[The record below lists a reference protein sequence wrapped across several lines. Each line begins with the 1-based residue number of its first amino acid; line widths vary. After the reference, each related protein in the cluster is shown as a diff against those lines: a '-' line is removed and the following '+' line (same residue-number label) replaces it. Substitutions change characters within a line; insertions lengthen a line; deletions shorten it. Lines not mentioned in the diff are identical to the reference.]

1 MSDAFDDPEVR
12 AEMARLGIVHKP
24 GMAAELMRQLSPLL
38 AAEGIDLD
46 DPDADFDLEALNAA
60 MARATEQHNL
70 LLATPIGAQRA
81 GALALLRRI
90 TDAIAADDVALAQA
104 LLSSVGP
111 EPDGDAPAI
120 SHVIGVSLGLLDT
133 WSADPSSSRA
143 LGAVRPPRW
152 PGRPARAAATDIL
165 ALAGKG
171 RAFDSQQS
179 LIARHRGLAV
189 YEGGCLAVAA
199 SVIARAARE
208 GIPVDELAGRILVDG
223 TDASARPLLPASTGP
238 TTGTGQPGAAF
249 RRPQVA
255 AAGPAPERA
264 DRTVVYEFGAWLR
277 QLPEFDAAMVGDATG
292 MLEILFSLARRAEL
306 DPHDPYDIEE
316 LVDLLVESTSDEAT
330 VDVLDT
336 LDLYLHFRIE
346 TAEDAA
352 GWEDVHDLLED
363 AMADVSGADDVRDAI
378 DTAIADSLQLA
389 PEQRR
394 SALAQTRVVS
404 AVSGLLDWL
413 GAGQAVT
420 STGGVRRADIAH
432 VAGLLGVSAI
442 GVSRLPIP
450 SREDLESRTIHAQ
463 SMWDVPILAAWWEGL
478 LAADLIE
485 TTPTRVR
492 PGSAAAGWSAVRPPL
507 ETAELLVG
515 VFLGQLLSDGGRLP
529 MLAGSIAS
537 GTLRQLLRAIAPD
550 SVEADETDEADEAGS
565 LRDSIVADRVLETL
579 RDLRSV
585 GLVELDGDDVAV
597 VPVAL
602 RGVVARGILLTLA
615 FAAADD
621 AFD

>member
-1 MSDAFDDPEVR
+1 MSEAFDDPEIR

-24 GMAAELMRQLSPLL
+24 GMADELMRQLSPLL

-46 DPDADFDLEALNAA
+46 DPDADFDPDALNAA

-81 GALALLRRI
+81 GALALLRRF
-90 TDAIAADDVALAQA
+90 TDAIADDDVALAQA
-104 LLSSVGP
+104 ISGSVGP

-133 WSADPSSSRA
+133 WFADPSSSRH

-152 PGRPARAAATDIL
+152 PDRPPRAAATDIL

-179 LIARHRGLAV
+179 LIMRHRGLAV
-189 YEGGCLAVAA
+189 YQGGCLAVAA

-208 GIPVDELAGRILVDG
+208 GIAVHELAGRILVDG
-223 TDASARPLLPASTGP
+223 TDASADSPPASTGP
-238 TTGTGQPGAAF
+238 VTGARQAGVAF
-249 RRPQVA
+249 RKPQVA
-255 AAGPAPERA
+255 AAGPSPERA
-264 DRTVVYEFGAWLR
+264 DRTAVYEFGAWLR
-277 QLPEFDAAMVGDATG
+277 QLPDFQASMVGDETE
-292 MLEILFSLARRAEL
+292 MLEVLFRLARRAEL
-306 DPHDPYDIEE
+306 DPHDPFDIEE
-316 LVDLLVESTSDEAT
+316 LVDLLVESMSEEAT
-330 VDVLDT
+330 ADMLDT

-346 TAEDAA
+346 TADDAT
-352 GWEDVHDLLED
+352 GWEDVHELLED
-363 AMADVSGADDVRDAI
+363 VSADASGTDDVRDAI
-378 DTAIADSLQLA
+378 DSAIADSLQLA

-394 SALAQTRVVS
+394 TALAQTRVVS
-404 AVSGLLDWL
+404 AVSDLLDWL
-413 GAGQAVT
+413 GAGQSVT
-420 STGGVRRADIAH
+420 STGGVRRADIEH

-450 SREDLESRTIHAQ
+450 SREDLESETIHAQ
-463 SMWDVPILAAWWEGL
+463 SMWDVPMLAAWWEAL

-492 PGSAAAGWSAVRPPL
+492 PGPAAADWSAVRPPL
-507 ETAELLVG
+507 EASELVVG
-515 VFLGQLLSDGGRLP
+515 VFIGQLLSDGGRLP
-529 MLAGSIAS
+529 MLAGWITSR
-537 GTLRQLLRAIAPD
+537 TLRQLLRAIAPD
-550 SVEADETDEADEAGS
+550 SLEADEPHADDEARS
-565 LRDSIVADRVLETL
+565 LRDSIVADRVLGTL
-579 RDLRSV
+579 RDLQSV
-585 GLVELDGDDVAV
+585 GLVELDGDDVAL

-602 RGVVARGILLTLA
+602 RGAVARGILLTVA

-621 AFD
+621 AFE